1 MSKIKKHSGT
11 DKAQHAVEQI
21 SKLLDDLD
29 PANKALALKM
39 FQDLYYDGFND
50 IVLAQHVDDI
60 DCDEDCST
68 CSEEERHE
76 CLVEMKQLLYYL
88 GGKAELA
95 DRRMEDLTNQ
105 MGQVMLQLK
114 QTETKEAEAQ
124 LKRLKEQ
131 GHIV

>member
-1 MSKIKKHSGT
+1 MSKNKKHSGT
-11 DKAQHAVEQI
+11 DKAQHVVEQI

-68 CSEEERHE
+68 CSEEERKE

-88 GGKAELA
+88 GGKAELV